1 MTFNNVQTVV
11 KKLGEVGCFVFCYF
25 RIAERFLHK
34 RIDIIEKVIENISL
48 GNILFDYDNINNP
61 NQFFVVDAAKLLK
74 NLTGRDW
81 RVKKEDRFFKPK
93 DEFYFKVYVGRNK
106 NGSIYYHAEKDDFCP
121 IIPSS
126 KEKGLEVDS
135 LRVCQVL

>member
-48 GNILFDYDNINNP
+48 GNILFDYDNLNNP
-61 NQFFVVDAAKLLK
+61 NQFFVVDASKLLK

-81 RVKKEDRFFKPK
+81 KVTKEDRFFKPK
-93 DEFYFKVYVGRNK
+93 DEFYFKVYQFRTAKGDVVL
-106 NGSIYYHAEKDDFCP
+106 HAEMDNFLP
-121 IIPSS
+121 IVPSS
-126 KEKGLEVDS
+126 KEKGHELNS
-135 LRVCQVL
+135 LRVCQLL

>member
-1 MTFNNVQTVV
+1 MTFNNVQNVV

-25 RIAERFLHK
+25 RIAEQFLK
-34 RIDIIEKVIENISL
+34 RRIDIVEKVIENISL
-48 GNILFDYDNINNP
+48 GNILFDYDNLNNP
-61 NQFFVVDAAKLLK
+61 NQFFVVDAEKLLK
-74 NLTGRDW
+74 NLTGKNW
-81 RVKKEDRFFKPK
+81 RVTKEDRFFKPK

-135 LRVCQVL
+135 LRVCQPL